1 MSQGQLNDLPVVAF
15 GLPAFG
21 SRLDGLAENS
31 SSRSARRAMK
41 RRPVCAALSDSENE
55 MVVKPPSKKK
65 AVDGAKDTKDAK
77 APEEVKEKEKES
89 KPKKEK
95 EFAWMDS
102 DEEEE
107 QKEDRG
113 KEQPAESTEKTEDV
127 SGSEDENADVSAAT
141 LDGVETFGRM
151 MVLSPALLKK
161 IPRMLPEDVAAACR
175 ALART
180 KFFDSDIIR
189 VLSGV
194 LKRLLL
200 RDRLNVEQADD
211 VVKCFAILNVYDES
225 VFSAIARQMK
235 VRTSSMDQVLRTQW
249 YDIYKGFKH
258 GGDKDFYQLLQVP
271 HLTALSPG
279 YKRLRCEHHQRGDC
293 AVGEAC
299 TYSHDP
305 RAPIELENAF
315 IRPVSKVMMTQTQSN
330 MGRDVYGGPRNG
342 QMNS

>member
-65 AVDGAKDTKDAK
+65 AVDGAKDTKDTK

-113 KEQPAESTEKTEDV
+113 KDV

>member
-1 MSQGQLNDLPVVAF
+1 LNSREAGPDAAVSSVASRVQNGEEPV
-15 GLPAFG
+15 GLPA
-21 SRLDGLAENS
+21 
-31 SSRSARRAMK
+31 K
-41 RRPVCAALSDSENE
+41 
-55 MVVKPPSKKK
+55 
-65 AVDGAKDTKDAK
+65 
-77 APEEVKEKEKES
+77 
-89 KPKKEK
+89 KKEK

-102 DEEEE
+102 DEED
-107 QKEDRG
+107 EDRDQDPDG
-113 KEQPAESTEKTEDV
+113 REVSQPNASSKPAQEE
-127 SGSEDENADVSAAT
+127 SGSEDENADVSATT

-151 MVLSPALLKK
+151 MVLAPALLKK

-180 KFFDSDIIR
+180 KFFDNDIIR
-189 VLSGV
+189 VLNGV

-211 VVKCFAILNVYDES
+211 VLQCMAGLNVYDEG

-235 VRTSSMDQVLRTQW
+235 VRTSSMDQAIRGQW

-258 GGDKDFYQLLQVP
+258 SADSDFYQLLEVP

-279 YKRLRCEHHQRGDC
+279 YKRLRCFHHQRGSC

-305 RAPIELENAF
+305 RAPIELESAF
-315 IRPVSKVMMTQTQSN
+315 VRPVSKVMMTQTQSN
-330 MGRDVYGGPRNG
+330 MGRDVYGGARNG
-342 QMNS
+342 QMN